1 MADAK
6 NDVTANIEGI
16 VQGRLARVPSMFKFD
31 QSDIYLDIDDIILG
45 KLLGA
50 GNFSEVRQ
58 HRECTR
64 IPRCP
69 STMCGSS
76 SFSAPPICVCADM
89 CVRRVW
95 GGGSKWERERATNA
109 ATKRLIRGHP
119 RTGQSRLPYP
129 C

>member
-1 MADAK
+1 MAEVK

-58 HRECTR
+58 HRECIL

-69 STMCGSS
+69 SPMSS
-76 SFSAPPICVCADM
+76 SFAPPICVRI
-89 CVRRVW
+89 CVGGCGK
-95 GGGSKWERERATNA
+95 GGGV
-109 ATKRLIRGHP
+109 
-119 RTGQSRLPYP
+119 
-129 C
+129 